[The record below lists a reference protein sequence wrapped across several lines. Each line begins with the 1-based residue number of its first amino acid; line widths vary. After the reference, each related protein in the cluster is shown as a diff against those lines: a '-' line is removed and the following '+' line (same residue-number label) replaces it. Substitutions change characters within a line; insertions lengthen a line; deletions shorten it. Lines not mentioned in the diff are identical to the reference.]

1 MDDEILV
8 GGNMKI
14 YGMFLSYIQFHKK
27 IIIHTSKSTQALIDL
42 LEYSFI

>member
-27 IIIHTSKSTQALIDL
+27 IIIHTSKSTQVLID
-42 LEYSFI
+42 YSFI